1 MNKITL
7 ISFIMMLSLVSL
19 VAVKT
24 TVLAEQT
31 GSSPESGATSRIK
44 TIYDSLSSLSH
55 GSDSSGGWGD
65 WGSMWNRIRSAG
77 EWVPAGDAS
86 EADVVA
92 GKVFYKD
99 TRTPKTGSLSLSGDA
114 TVSDVIIGKTFYSN
128 SLTKLTGTAPPAFDY
143 STQSKVIWDDY
154 KNGGSADGDNAGEE
168 SAWSN
173 TAGAVDTGVWKD
185 SRTGLYWSANQGV
198 MTNSL
203 TVATCDYF
211 SASPRGSYT
220 GADSDCGNAINYCA
234 NLNLAAGGT
243 SSTDWY
249 LPSQKELM
257 QAYLNGIYNQTNTTF
272 ATTSHFWSSTEV
284 SGSSANAWGVNL
296 NYGDTINVNKVNGY
310 SVRCVRRD

>member
-1 MNKITL
+1 
-7 ISFIMMLSLVSL
+7 MMLSLVSL

-44 TIYDSLSSLSH
+44 TAYDWLVAK
-55 GSDSSGGWGD
+55 GTNYGATDASDWSNN
-65 WGSMWNRIRSAG
+65 WGSMWNRIMESAAWEPDG
-77 EWVPAGDAS
+77 TAEAS
-86 EADVVA
+86 EVVSGETFYA
-92 GKVFYKD
+92 GNGD
-99 TRTPKTGSLSLSGDA
+99 RTIKTGTLSLSGNA
-114 TVSDVIIGKTFYSN
+114 TTSDVATGKTFYSN

-154 KNGGSADGDNAGEE
+154 KNDGSADVDNAGEE

-185 SRTGLYWSANQGV
+185 SRTGLYWSANQGGI
-198 MTNSL
+198 TNL
-203 TVATCDYF
+203 FTVASCDYF
-211 SASPRGSYT
+211 STSPRGSYT
-220 GADSDCGNAINYCA
+220 GGDDDCGLAINHCA
-234 NLNLAAGGT
+234 ALNLASGGT

-272 ATTSHFWSSTEV
+272 ATTSGFWSSTET
-284 SGSSANAWGVNL
+284 SGDPGYAWRVNLHNGGTGSYPKANAV
-296 NYGDTINVNKVNGY
+296 